1 MKEMLTIGEK
11 EQKRTEQN
19 EDSLYGMNTNIDNQ
33 YEIGMFA
40 ITVEWQDRKTRKIDK
55 NPESMEKIKKRC

>member
-19 EDSLYGMNTNIDNQ
+19 EDILYGMNTNIDNK
-33 YEIGMFA
+33 YEMGMFA
-40 ITVEWQDRKTRKIDK
+40 IMVEWQA
-55 NPESMEKIKKRC
+55 